1 MITKEERLLLLLKWA
16 PYITNFDIDEYSEL
30 YKQWYIDPPGEEIVG
45 WPDHR
50 NDKNYC
56 HEEHFI
62 TCVEY
67 INGCMENVLKPASDG
82 TLKSI
87 LGRV

>member
-16 PYITNFDIDEYSEL
+16 PYLTNFDIDEYIEM
-30 YKQWYIDPPGEEIVG
+30 YKQWYIDQPGQ
-45 WPDHR
+45 DM
-50 NDKNYC
+50 
-56 HEEHFI
+56 

-67 INGCMENVLKPASDG
+67 INQRMENALRPASNE
-82 TLKSI
+82 TIKSI